1 MNSIVTEL
9 EGAADGLWPS
19 FSQNLVLACTF
30 KQLGCH
36 STGSQ
41 RKMHISPFLEP

>member
-1 MNSIVTEL
+1 MNLIVTEL
-9 EGAADGLWPS
+9 EVAADGLWAS
-19 FSQNLVLACTF
+19 FSQSLVLARTF

-41 RKMHISPFLEP
+41 RKMQTSPFLEP